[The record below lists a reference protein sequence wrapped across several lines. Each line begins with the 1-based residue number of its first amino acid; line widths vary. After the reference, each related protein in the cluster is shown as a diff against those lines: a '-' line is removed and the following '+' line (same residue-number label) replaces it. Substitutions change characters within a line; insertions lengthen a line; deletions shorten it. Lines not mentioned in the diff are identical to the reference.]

1 MSSQPIVINIGAL
14 PNDGTG
20 DPLRTAFNDVNLNFA
35 NVFAYGPVLSNI
47 QIANNTILTTNT
59 NGNLILNPNGIGVVQ
74 ANAHVVPDS
83 TRIRNLGSPS
93 LYWDSAYVWYGNFQ
107 NATIGTATIGN
118 IGNLTIPVGNIHIL
132 GGTNGYVLQTD
143 GTGNLTWTAQT
154 GGMGNGVPG
163 GANTQVQYND
173 AGAFGGTAGFT
184 FDNTSNVL
192 SVPGNVSAGNVLT
205 SAQVIANGEIQS
217 GTGFFT
223 GGYLS
228 VNGNTDLHDTTVTGN
243 LIINNSGP
251 EWSFNTDGSLSLPAG
266 NLVGLGNVIGPGNIS
281 YPFGPGPVLLAN
293 TAGNNSAYF
302 SLTAVAN
309 ATGVLG
315 YMGMAQFGS
324 NTSTGLVETNDDTG
338 VTHDWYF
345 NPDGT
350 TAFPAYTFP
359 NVDGANTQVLTTDG
373 SGTLSWSN
381 VASSGGAAGNAGDIQ
396 INVAGNIGADSTL
409 RYVDNGGEM
418 TLYADYLNAPGIF
431 TSDIYAGDGTPSN
444 ITLTTSYGNA
454 AWTFGSDG
462 YLTMPLVTRLNSGGV
477 GNPNSAEFGTEV
489 TVMLPSQS
497 VTGSQIYMGAGTT
510 EIRGIVDAAGAG
522 LMYAGVE
529 GEGFAGIVG
538 MDPGVTSQYAI
549 AVGTNNTIL
558 LGATTGNGELT
569 TTEYTA
575 GVGAL
580 NSNGTINGLLASSSN
595 VVISN
600 GNTAGWSFGADGNLV
615 LPGGIVDGLPQA
627 AIIINQVGGP
637 GLWTQGGTATPSLNY
652 SDFSNIIVSSDIY
665 VTTDSGSKQWT
676 FGADGNLTLPAG
688 STINNANGDVIVNT
702 INPNISVNAILNA
715 SYGLSAGTYINQPTT
730 ALTGT
735 GTGMTVNYTVLAG
748 NDGIDSVSIY
758 TPGLGYADGDQ
769 ITIPVGIP
777 VSGAIFDI
785 AVGAPSTETW
795 TFGQTGELYTPQ
807 GGRLGSAGKGWTG
820 LDGGYGNPVSL
831 TSYYANGFYAGCV
844 TNGSDGTIN
853 ISTYTGNGLQG
864 SWTFDNTGTLNVG
877 GNIISGNLGNP
888 MYITGSTANADNRAG
903 SLILSGGSA
912 INGIGGLPSAGGTL
926 VLNGGSATGCATV
939 GGSVLINA
947 GAGDGDFG
955 NITLTVNS
963 KSTLLNEAGQAILPA
978 VKIGTENSYDPGN
991 PYEGEQLG
999 LYGTRRIISPNSGG
1013 TNQVTMSTIIQSP
1026 QFGSPQVVY
1035 TAYNA
1040 NVWAFKMTMRIQ
1052 HGAGAPPTSQ
1062 NMQMAD
1068 IFAARNDAGV
1078 VTYSVTNR
1086 LNTDPTEDDVVIVP
1100 DYDPIYGTM
1109 FINATVTNSG
1119 TAANGSY
1126 YFTFDVAEFNQTYD

>member
-1 MSSQPIVINIGAL
+1 MTNRIPLIVNAGAAQIQEVSSSDVLTVP
-14 PNDGTG
+14 GTV
-20 DPLRTAFNDVNLNFA
+20 TA
-35 NVFAYGPVLSNI
+35 NVVQTDNY
-47 QIANNTILTTNT
+47 QYANGQPFT
-59 NGNLILNPNGIGVVQ
+59 G
-74 ANAHVVPDS
+74 
-83 TRIRNLGSPS
+83 
-93 LYWDSAYVWYGNFQ
+93 
-107 NATIGTATIGN
+107 
-118 IGNLTIPVGNIHIL
+118 
-132 GGTNGYVLQTD
+132 GGT
-143 GTGNLTWTAQT
+143 
-154 GGMGNGVPG
+154 GNGVPG

-192 SVPGNVSAGNVLT
+192 TIPGD
-205 SAQVIANGEIQS
+205 
-217 GTGFFT
+217 
-223 GGYLS
+223 
-228 VNGNTDLHDTTVTGN
+228 VNL
-243 LIINNSGP
+243 
-251 EWSFNTDGSLSLPAG
+251 
-266 NLVGLGNVIGPGNIS
+266 
-281 YPFGPGPVLLAN
+281 
-293 TAGNNSAYF
+293 
-302 SLTAVAN
+302 
-309 ATGVLG
+309 
-315 YMGMAQFGS
+315 
-324 NTSTGLVETNDDTG
+324 
-338 VTHDWYF
+338 
-345 NPDGT
+345 
-350 TAFPAYTFP
+350 
-359 NVDGANTQVLTTDG
+359 
-373 SGTLSWSN
+373 
-381 VASSGGAAGNAGDIQ
+381 
-396 INVAGNIGADSTL
+396 
-409 RYVDNGGEM
+409 
-418 TLYADYLNAPGIF
+418 
-431 TSDIYAGDGTPSN
+431 
-444 ITLTTSYGNA
+444 
-454 AWTFGSDG
+454 
-462 YLTMPLVTRLNSGGV
+462 PLVAKLNSGGI
-477 GNPNSAEFGTEV
+477 GNTNAAEFGTEV
-489 TVMLPSQS
+489 YSNGTAIYS
-497 VTGSQIYMGAGTT
+497 SQIYMGAGTT

-615 LPGGIVDGLPQA
+615 LPGGFGDGLPHA
-627 AIIINQVGGP
+627 AIVINQTGGP

-652 SDFSNIIVSSDIY
+652 SDFSNIVVSNDIY
-665 VTTDSGSKQWT
+665 VTTGSGSNQWT
-676 FGADGNLTLPAG
+676 FGAAGNLTLPAG

-702 INPNISVNAILNA
+702 INPNISVNTILNA
-715 SYGLSAGTYINQPTT
+715 SYGIAIGTYINQPTT
-730 ALTGT
+730 ALF
-735 GTGMTVNYTVLAG
+735 GTGMTVDYTVLDYVTG
-748 NDGIDSVSIY
+748 NIASVSINN
-758 TPGLGYADGDQ
+758 PGLGYSTGDQ
-769 ITIPVGIP
+769 ITIPAGTP
-777 VSGAIFDI
+777 ESGAIFDI
-785 AVGAPSTETW
+785 TVGSPSTETW

-807 GGRLGSAGKGWTG
+807 GGRLGSAGKGWQG

-831 TSYYANGFYAGCV
+831 TSYYANGFYAGCI

-864 SWTFDNTGTLNVG
+864 SWSFDNTGILNVG

-888 MYITGSTANADNRAG
+888 MYITGSTANADRLAG
-903 SLILSGGSA
+903 SLVLSGGSA
-912 INGIGGLPSAGGTL
+912 INGIGGLPSAGGAL

-1013 TNQVTMSTIIQSP
+1013 TNQVTVSTIIQSP

-1052 HGAGAPPTSQ
+1052 HGAGTSPTPQ

-1086 LNTDPTEDDVVIVP
+1086 LKTDPTEDDVVIVP

-1119 TAANGSY
+1119 TAGNGSY

>member
-652 SDFSNIIVSSDIY
+652 SDFSNIVVSSDIY
-665 VTTDSGSKQWT
+665 VTTGSGSKQWT